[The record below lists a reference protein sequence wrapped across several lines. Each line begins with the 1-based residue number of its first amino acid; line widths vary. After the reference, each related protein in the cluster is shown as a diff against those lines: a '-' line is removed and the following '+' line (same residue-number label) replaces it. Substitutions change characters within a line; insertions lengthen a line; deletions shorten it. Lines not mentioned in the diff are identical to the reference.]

1 MWRALKRGVAFF
13 LGLFLIGLGIM
24 GMILPLVPGIPFFL
38 LGLGVLS
45 ASSRRIRGL
54 LEDLKRRAIRWRRSF
69 RWIRRAG

>member
-1 MWRALKRGVAFF
+1 MWGTLRKGVTLFV
-13 LGLFLIGLGIM
+13 GLLLIGLGII

-54 LEDLKRRAIRWRRSF
+54 LEDLKGRARRWRRSF

>member
-1 MWRALKRGVAFF
+1 MWGTLRKGVALFV
-13 LGLFLIGLGIM
+13 GLLLIGLGII

-54 LEDLKRRAIRWRRSF
+54 LEDLKRRARRWRRSF

>member
-13 LGLFLIGLGIM
+13 LGLFLIGLGII

-54 LEDLKRRAIRWRRSF
+54 LEDLKRRARRWRRSF

>member
-1 MWRALKRGVAFF
+1 MWRALKRGVTFF
-13 LGLFLIGLGIM
+13 LGLFLIGLGII

-54 LEDLKRRAIRWRRSF
+54 LEDLKRRARRWRRSF

>member
-1 MWRALKRGVAFF
+1 MWRALRKGVTLFV
-13 LGLFLIGLGIM
+13 GLLLVGLGII

-45 ASSRRIRGL
+45 ASSRRVRGL
-54 LEDLKRRAIRWRRSF
+54 LEYLKGKARRWRRSF